1 VTNLEDSLRD
11 YYTTKA
17 DELSLPARVFD
28 SVAPTDAT
36 VSYISMGPEP
46 RRRTPTLLA
55 AVASIALIAGAGVVV
70 TRSSPSRGPRV
81 VNNATTVASPVDF
94 PLLAATWLPDGY
106 VLTGASDNS
115 DNSDNSYP
123 AHTLIYRDPS
133 QPLGSPAILISVDA
147 PQPGF
152 PGSEITI
159 QGRVAL
165 DVSDEVNAGILVTD
179 PLGVGITLSGHGVD
193 MNQLRRVAETVKA
206 RSARPA
212 DGINIGGLPPGFE
225 EVGDYVGTANSR
237 MVDLRYS
244 RPGFSEE
251 QITVEVSNV
260 NLGFKEILG
269 VMSDSAPTPVT
280 VRGQSGFQ
288 LHITTPF
295 QQSTLAWQEGAQSV
309 VAVLSP
315 TVTSDVLLRVA
326 EGLKSISPD
335 ELKQILSTTP
345 GSGGLATG
353 TNIDGYVA
361 PLPATFTCAD
371 QDSTAP
377 QGQRM
382 VPCTD
387 RFRPPLWLTSLG
399 RFALSQIER
408 TTAAP
413 SDRWMLQYVTSV
425 PDVDGVSDIL
435 LTIDAAS
442 PNRLS
447 GFQSVATSPPMNAR
461 VVQTTIRG
469 HEALIV
475 SDPTGQNRSVGIAW
489 METPSQFI
497 ELESSRVSAFELR
510 QMAEHL
516 GPVSTDDWTS
526 KIARNNE
533 LSSTATTMPAAQSTT
548 PP

>member
-1 VTNLEDSLRD
+1 
-11 YYTTKA
+11 
-17 DELSLPARVFD
+17 VFD

-36 VSYISMGPEP
+36 VSYISIGPEP

-55 AVASIALIAGAGVVV
+55 AAAAIALIAGAGVVV
-70 TRSSPSRGPRV
+70 TRSSPSREPRV
-81 VNNATTVASPVDF
+81 VNNATTVASPLDF

-115 DNSDNSYP
+115 DNSYP

-133 QPLGSPAILISVDA
+133 EPLGSPAILISVDA

-165 DVSDEVNAGILVTD
+165 DVSDEVNARILVTD

-193 MNQLRRVAETVKA
+193 MNELRRVAETVKA
-206 RSARPA
+206 RSASPA
-212 DGINIGGLPPGFE
+212 DGIAIGGLPPGFE

-244 RPGFSEE
+244 RPGSSEE

-260 NLGFKEILG
+260 NLGFEEILSAI
-269 VMSDSAPTPVT
+269 SDSAPTPVT
-280 VRGQSGFQ
+280 VRGQRGFQ
-288 LHITTPF
+288 LHITTSF
-295 QQSTLAWQEGAQSV
+295 RQSTLAWQEGAQSV

-315 TVTSDVLLRVA
+315 TVTADVLLRVA
-326 EGLKSISPD
+326 EGLKTISPD
-335 ELKQILSTTP
+335 ELKQILGTTP
-345 GSGGLATG
+345 DSGGLATG

-371 QDSTAP
+371 QDLTAP

-387 RFRPPLWLTSLG
+387 RFRPPLWPTSLLG

-408 TTAAP
+408 ASDAP
-413 SDRWMLQYVTSV
+413 TDRWMLQYVTGVSG
-425 PDVDGVSDIL
+425 VDGVSDVL

-442 PNRLS
+442 PNGMS
-447 GFQSVATSPPMNAR
+447 AFQIVATSPPMNAR

-475 SDPTGQNRSVGIAW
+475 SDPTGQNRTVGIAW

-497 ELESSRVSAFELR
+497 ELESSQVSAFELR

-533 LSSTATTMPAAQSTT
+533 LSGAATTMPAAQSTT